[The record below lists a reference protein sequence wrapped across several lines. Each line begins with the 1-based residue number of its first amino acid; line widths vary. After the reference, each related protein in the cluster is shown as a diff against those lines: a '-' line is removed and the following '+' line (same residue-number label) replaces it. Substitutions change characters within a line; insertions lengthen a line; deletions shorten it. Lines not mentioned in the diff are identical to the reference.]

1 MFDLSNPDSYES
13 ALKWDEELNK
23 YGSDDII
30 KVIVGNKLDL
40 YDNNNK
46 YDKYFKISVK
56 DNKNIKNLMDKIF
69 SEYIKIQSI
78 TNELILN
85 NLQIVEKKKKI
96 FCC

>member
-1 MFDLSNPDSYES
+1 
-13 ALKWDEELNK
+13 
-23 YGSDDII
+23 
-30 KVIVGNKLDL
+30 
-40 YDNNNK
+40 
-46 YDKYFKISVK
+46 
-56 DNKNIKNLMDKIF
+56 MDKIF